1 MNWELIYRQHSSSVL
16 QYLKSLTF
24 KSGDAEDLLQETFI
38 KAMRSE
44 ASLRD
49 ESKVYSWLLT
59 IARNLFFDSRRKLSR
74 RETMSIDDENF
85 QDIEARPETQGN
97 PERYAV
103 QSDFETRLEMEI
115 SNLPETL
122 KTAFVLGIMQKLT
135 YKEIGDI
142 TEWSPSMVK
151 TNVFRARK
159 KIALALSEFK

>member
-1 MNWELIYRQHSSSVL
+1 MNWELIYRQYSSGVL

-44 ASLRD
+44 ESLRD

-85 QDIEARPETQGN
+85 QDLEARPEAHGN
-97 PERYAV
+97 PERYAL

-115 SNLPETL
+115 SRLPETL

-159 KIALALSEFK
+159 KIALALSEFR